1 MNTEQLQSDLAY
13 VRETVSG
20 ARRSQAPAAI
30 PLLWAAIVTIGF
42 PIVDFAP
49 RSVGL
54 YWAFAGPIGFLAS
67 AALGWW
73 SSRRYGQVSRSEGL
87 KYAAHW
93 GALLIAIVLSS
104 ALAVTKQITGEGFGA
119 LILLLL
125 AVFYFLGGLHLERR
139 MGWVSLVPAG
149 GYMLVLFVSAHVWT
163 VIGAALA
170 LSLVIVAFAGEP
182 KRAEAV

>member
-13 VRETVSG
+13 VRETVVG
-20 ARRSQAPAAI
+20 ANKSQAPAAI
-30 PLLWAAIVTIGF
+30 PLLWAAIIAVGF
-42 PIVDFAP
+42 PMVDFAP
-49 RSVGL
+49 KSAGL

-67 AALGWW
+67 AFLGWW
-73 SSRRYGQVSRSEGL
+73 SSRRHGQVSRSEGL
-87 KYAAHW
+87 KYFVHW
-93 GALLIAIVLSS
+93 GALLIAIALSG
-104 ALAVTKQITGEGFGA
+104 ALAATKQITGEGLGA

-139 MGWVSLVPAG
+139 MGWISLVPAC
-149 GYMLVLFVSAHVWT
+149 GYILVLFVSAHVWT

-170 LSLVIVAFAGEP
+170 LSLVIAAFVGGA